1 MGLMAAEEGGLAAV
15 LVLAAAVEDLE
26 AVGAVDEAVDG
37 APRSGLLHPAVKCR
51 APTLNQRWQSWIR
64 R

>member
-26 AVGAVDEAVDG
+26 AVGAVAAGGSSPV
-37 APRSGLLHPAVKCR
+37 R
-51 APTLNQRWQSWIR
+51 
-64 R
+64 

>member
-1 MGLMAAEEGGLAAV
+1 MEAAVEGASEAVVGALAAV
-15 LVLAAAVEDLE
+15 VEALE
-26 AVGAVDEAVDG
+26 VVGAVDEAVDG